1 MELLGSTLNKI
12 IRNQDTFFVVI
23 MNNRLK
29 IIRAHDAPLYDM
41 GGFFPKKVSREGTKT
56 FLGKEIMGRLL

>member
-1 MELLGSTLNKI
+1 MKSQIKKKKKKVEFVELLVSLLNKI

-29 IIRAHDAPLYDM
+29 IISAHGAPLCGM
-41 GGFFPKKVSREGTKT
+41 GGFFPEKS
-56 FLGKEIMGRLL
+56 FS